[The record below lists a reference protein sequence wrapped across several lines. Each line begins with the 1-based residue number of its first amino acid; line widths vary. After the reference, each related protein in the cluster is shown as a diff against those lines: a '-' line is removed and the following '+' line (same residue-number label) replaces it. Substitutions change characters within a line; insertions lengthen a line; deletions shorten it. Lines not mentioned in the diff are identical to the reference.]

1 VVGEA
6 GLEEEVPDHIFT
18 NISLFRYSVLSLRGF
33 AKKKGG
39 EVEVEISR
47 DGCKRGGTR

>member
-18 NISLFRYSVLSLRGF
+18 NISIFRYSFLNLRVF
-33 AKKKGG
+33 SKKKGG
-39 EVEVEISR
+39 EVKVEISR
-47 DGCKRGGTR
+47 DGL